1 MRKKIITTHL
11 KNLRVLFFGTPEF
24 SIPTLAMLLQQT
36 QLLACVTQPDAPSG
50 RGKKHTQSPVKQ
62 WSVHHDIPVLQPVSV
77 SLKTHEGKNFYEQC
91 KKMKPDI
98 AIVVAYGNIIPSPL
112 LSLPQFGFLNIHPSL
127 LPKFRGPSPV
137 PSAILAGENNS
148 GVTIIKLDEGMDT
161 GPILTQ
167 KIIPIAHD
175 ETTAT
180 LMKKCFT
187 YGAKILF
194 DILSRYIHGERLL
207 TPQNDR
213 FATITRMM
221 NKNDGRITWTESPV
235 LCDRKIRALNPW
247 PGVYTICKGKRI
259 KILAATLKSP
269 AQLLITKVQ
278 PEGKTAMSYDDFA
291 RGYQCVF
298 PPRST

>member
-1 MRKKIITTHL
+1 MATDL
-11 KNLRVLFFGTPEF
+11 NNLRVLFLGTPEF
-24 SIPTLAMLLQQT
+24 SIPTLEILLQQT

-50 RGKKHTQSPVKQ
+50 RGKINTPSPVKQ
-62 WSVHHDIPVLQPVSV
+62 WSLQHKIRVLQPISL
-77 SLKTHEGKNFYEQC
+77 SLKTHEGKKFYEHC

-98 AIVVAYGNIIPSPL
+98 AIVVAYGNIIPPPL

-148 GVTIIKLDEGMDT
+148 GVTIMQLDEGMDT
-161 GPILTQ
+161 GPILAQ

-187 YGAKILF
+187 HGTKILL
-194 DILSRYIHGERLL
+194 DILPRYIHGAQLL
-207 TPQNDR
+207 TPQNDHD
-213 FATITRMM
+213 ATITRMI
-221 NKNDGRITWTESPV
+221 NKNDGRITWKESPV

-247 PGVYTICKGKRI
+247 PGAYTICKGKRI
-259 KILAATLKSP
+259 KILTAVLQSP

-278 PEGKTAMSYDDFA
+278 PEGKTIMSYDDFVH
-291 RGYQCVF
+291 GYQCIF